1 MIMTLLIVL
10 STMAVAALAFQ
21 GYLLHHARLS
31 VVELKDDGRDLRER
45 LQQLEQEIGALCS
58 ASMGAGE
65 HVVRLEQQVQRIV
78 ERQNQLDMRVN
89 VERPYS
95 QASQLVDRGAN
106 IEELVETCG
115 LTRGEAELLV
125 MMQRAS

>member
-1 MIMTLLIVL
+1 MIAALLTLLA
-10 STMAVAALAFQ
+10 SAAVAALAWQ
-21 GYLLHHARLS
+21 AYRTHRTLA
-31 VVELKDDGRDLRER
+31 ELAYDSRDLRER
-45 LQQLEQEIGALCS
+45 LQQLEQEIGALCT

-65 HVVRLEQQVQRIV
+65 HVVRLESQVQRIL
-78 ERQNQLDMRVN
+78 ERQNQIDMRVN

-95 QASQLVDRGAN
+95 QASQLVMRGAD

>member
-1 MIMTLLIVL
+1 MIASLLTVL
-10 STMAVAALAFQ
+10 SLAGVAAL
-21 GYLLHHARLS
+21 GYLLYQSRLS
-31 VVELKDDGRDLRER
+31 VAELAYDSRNLRER

-78 ERQNQLDMRVN
+78 ERQNQIDMRVN
-89 VERPYS
+89 IERPYS
-95 QASQLVDRGAN
+95 QATQLLTRGAD

>member
-1 MIMTLLIVL
+1 MI
-10 STMAVAALAFQ
+10 TMLAVVFAMALAAL
-21 GYLLHHARLS
+21 GYLYYRARLQIA
-31 VVELKDDGRDLRER
+31 ELAYDGSDLRER
-45 LQQLEQEIGALCS
+45 LKQIEQEIGALCS

-78 ERQNQLDMRVN
+78 ERQNQIDMRIN
-89 VERPYS
+89 LERPYS
-95 QASQLVDRGAN
+95 QASQLVTRGAD

-115 LTRGEAELLV
+115 LSRGEAELLV